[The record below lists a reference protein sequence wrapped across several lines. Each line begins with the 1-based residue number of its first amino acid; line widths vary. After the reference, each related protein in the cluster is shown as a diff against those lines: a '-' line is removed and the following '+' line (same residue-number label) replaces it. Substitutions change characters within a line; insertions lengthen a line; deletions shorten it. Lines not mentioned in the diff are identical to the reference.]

1 MEAFYL
7 SINQFQTWQY
17 WFPDPRSLLVNN
29 ETIEMAIRNKIKQ
42 TICRYLSEL
51 TGNCNVGD
59 LMGNISL
66 VDNERSIFL
75 TAKRT
80 EQRTHSHV
88 HVRRS
93 KPTEDDGKPK
103 DSVKRLYQMI
113 VKRNVLTRKRRELM
127 NGPRELE
134 KLYPGS

>member
-1 MEAFYL
+1 M
-7 SINQFQTWQY
+7 
-17 WFPDPRSLLVNN
+17 
-29 ETIEMAIRNKIKQ
+29 
-42 TICRYLSEL
+42 RY
-51 TGNCNVGD
+51 
-59 LMGNISL
+59 ISL
-66 VDNERSIFL
+66 VDKERSIFL

-80 EQRTHSHV
+80 EQRIHSHV

-93 KPTEDDGKPK
+93 MPTEDDGKPK

-127 NGPRELE
+127 NGPRELK